1 MVLPSTRSRDSLPR
15 RSRPGDACSPSDSP
29 SRCSRSRTSS
39 GRTTRSLSRGGG
51 NGDGGNA
58 SGGG

>member
-1 MVLPSTRSRDSLPR
+1 MVLPNTRSRDSLPQHSR
-15 RSRPGDACSPSDSP
+15 RGDACSPSNSP
-29 SRCSRSRTSS
+29 SLHTRSQTLS
-39 GRTTRSLSRGGG
+39 GRTTRSLNRGGG